1 MPEPTAYD
9 KFLAAQQAERERKLA
24 EDRKRFTLFALESIA
39 GDGLPRVSWYAVE
52 HLVSAGLIEKVPGDK
67 LNRYQLTTEGRI
79 TLQANPV
86 EEPASD
92 ELALFGAL
100 S

>member
-1 MPEPTAYD
+1 MPETTEYD
-9 KFLAAQQAERERKLA
+9 QFLAAQQAERDRKLA

-39 GDGLPRVSWYAVE
+39 GDGLPRVSWYACD
-52 HLVSAGLIEKVPGDK
+52 HLVRQGLIEKVPGDK
-67 LNRYQLTTEGRI
+67 LNRYQLTAEGRI
-79 TLQANPV
+79 TLQANPS
-86 EEPASD
+86 EEPASE

>member
-1 MPEPTAYD
+1 MSAFDE
-9 KFLAAQQAERERKLA
+9 FLAAQKAAEDRKQA

-52 HLVSAGLIEKVPGDK
+52 HLVSVGLIEKIPGDK

-79 TLQANPV
+79 TLQANPA

>member
-1 MPEPTAYD
+1 MPATTAYD
-9 KFLAAQQAERERKLA
+9 QFLAGQQAERERKLA

-52 HLVSAGLIEKVPGDK
+52 HLVREGLIEASGD
-67 LNRYQLTTEGRI
+67 RFQLTAEGRI
-79 TLQANPV
+79 TLQANPA
-86 EEPASD
+86 EEPTSD